1 MHLELKGSKL
11 IQQNGHTIDRDIE
24 QLVAQP
30 SQPAKMPVWI
40 AADFHQF
47 LVSANDAAFIEIF
60 THFGFFVV

>member
-40 AADFHQF
+40 AADFTNF
-47 LVSANDAAFIEIF
+47 LFQQ
-60 THFGFFVV
+60 TTPPL